1 MSKAFTFTETDSG
14 TKQTCITALR
24 RTARKL
30 DKNFIEMAH
39 KYWMAVYE
47 TAKRLCLEMGAF
59 DTGTLYN
66 SIRLLWVY
74 EPSGGMFEVA
84 VSSAGV
90 DMVAM
95 IKVGGG
101 TFINPKTGRVCDY
114 AQAVHDGTRYMA
126 ERPFLTMAIFECEH
140 ILQVLQRQS
149 VDSALT
155 EFVRD
160 Y

>member
-1 MSKAFTFTETDSG
+1 MSRAFTFTETDSG
-14 TKQTCITALR
+14 TKQKCIAALR
-24 RTARKL
+24 RTSRKL
-30 DKNFIEMAH
+30 NKNFTEMAH

-47 TAKRLCLEMGAF
+47 TAKRLCIEMGAY

-95 IKVGGG
+95 IKAGGG
-101 TFINPKTGRVCDY
+101 MLINPKTGRVCDY
-114 AQAVHDGTRYMA
+114 AQAVHDGTRYMVQ
-126 ERPFLTMAIFECEH
+126 RPFLQQAIFECEH
-140 ILQVLQRQS
+140 ILHALQKQS
-149 VDSALT
+149 VDSALA